1 MVDQQNDEL
10 ARRLPLVITDTEGGF
25 VDLAVTSEKAFRKSF
40 EHGTLWCVNAETGRV
55 LPYES
60 VTFGREPVFS
70 HIEKREG
77 YVHAAVPRPGATGS
91 ESAAQGPGNMAGSPA
106 PTGEHAAPPGH
117 DVITHLVDTIRER
130 HSSMPE
136 GSYTTYLFREGGSKI
151 RKKTGEEAV
160 EVILSAD
167 TDELVRE
174 SADLIYH
181 LLVLLESE
189 SVSFHRVLGEL
200 DRRSR

>member
-1 MVDQQNDEL
+1 MVDQQTDEL
-10 ARRLPLVITDTEGGF
+10 ARRLPLVITDTEGRF

-40 EHGTLWCVNAETGRV
+40 EHGTLWCVNSETGRV

-60 VTFGREPVFS
+60 PEFGREPVFS
-70 HIEKREG
+70 RIEKSEG
-77 YVHAAVPRPGATGS
+77 YVHAEVPRPDAMAR
-91 ESAAQGPGNMAGSPA
+91 ESVAQGPGHAAGSPA
-106 PTGEHAAPPGH
+106 PTGEYMVPPGH
-117 DVITHLVDTIRER
+117 DVLTHLVDTIRER

-167 TDELVRE
+167 ADELIRE

-189 SVSFHRVLGEL
+189 SVPFRRVLGEL